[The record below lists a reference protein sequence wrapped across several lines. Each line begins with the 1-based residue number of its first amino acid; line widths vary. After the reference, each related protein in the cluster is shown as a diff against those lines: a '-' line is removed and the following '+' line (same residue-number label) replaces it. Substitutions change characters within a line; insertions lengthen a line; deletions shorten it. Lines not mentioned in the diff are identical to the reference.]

1 MPITSLHQ
9 QYKEQQDRWRSCRD
23 VIAGEFRVKDPDYIT
38 LYLPVPPAMQSDL
51 GELTSRYTFYSTFAE
66 LPEITLPMS
75 EGIQGL
81 IHDKA
86 PEYNLPSKMAYLEKS
101 ATLDG
106 DSLLELWQ
114 LVTREVFY
122 TGRISLLA
130 EIRGGRSVQGDQVC
144 LCPYAAESLINWRL
158 QKQIEGGAATLV
170 VLDELQWVSKDE
182 DPYEQEEQHQ
192 WRELSLDEAGRYRVR
207 VWEEAIDTTEGKSK
221 TIQQVVMQEGADAD
235 GWVYPLRVGQ
245 AFNRI
250 PLTVVNA
257 TDRGFQYGPVPVWPL
272 AKRALSIF
280 RLNADYRRAL
290 YTKADPT
297 PYVFGVHA
305 DDVPRKIGGDTVWAF
320 ENPDGKAGYLD
331 IDGDGIPLQRA
342 EIELEYERFWAEAG
356 HMLETSAKGVEAA
369 EALRIRQNMKQV
381 SVKTL
386 VKNAA
391 DGMQEALRSVGRM
404 LGLSDSEVESIT
416 FTPNLEF
423 SETALN
429 GRELL
434 EMMQAKNQGAPISL
448 KTIHGHMNRRRM
460 TDMEYEAE
468 LSEIDGE
475 GPDLGLAGRDTL
487 QQDTSHLMV
496 PDTDNTP
503 AQGA

>member
-1 MPITSLHQ
+1 MPISTLHPL
-9 QYKEQQDRWRSCRD
+9 YKEQQARWKSCRD
-23 VIAGEFRVKDPDYIT
+23 VIAGEYRVKEAGNLE
-38 LYLPVPPAMQSDL
+38 LYLPVPPAM
-51 GELTSRYTFYSTFAE
+51 LTDMGSLSKRYHFYATFAE

-86 PEYNLPSKMAYLEKS
+86 PQFNLPGKLAYLEDS

-130 EIRGGRSVQGDQVC
+130 EIRGGRTPQGDQVC
-144 LCPYAAESLINWRL
+144 LCPYAAETLINWRL
-158 QKQIEGGAATLV
+158 RKQIDGGAATLV
-170 VLDELQWVSKDE
+170 VLEELQWQDDE
-182 DPYEQEEQHQ
+182 EDSYKQESSYQ
-192 WRELSLDEAGRYRVR
+192 WRELSLDENGRYRVR
-207 VWEEAIDTTEGKSK
+207 VWEEAEDQSEGTPK
-221 TIQQVVMQEGADAD
+221 TVQQIVQQDGADTE

-245 AFNRI
+245 AFDRI

-280 RLNADYRRAL
+280 RLSADYRRAL

-305 DDVPRKIGGDTVWAF
+305 DDVPREIGGATVWAF
-320 ENPDGKAGYLD
+320 ENPDGKAGFLD

-423 SETALN
+423 SETAMQP
-429 GRELL
+429 RELL
-434 EMMQAKNQGAPISL
+434 ELMQAKNQGARISHF
-448 KTIHGHMNRRRM
+448 TIHKHMMRRRM
-460 TDMEYEAE
+460 SDLSYEEEEAKLE
-468 LSEIDGE
+468 EE
-475 GPDLGLAGRDTL
+475 GPTQDLGLAGRE
-487 QQDTSHLMV
+487 DTSHLML
-496 PDTDNTP
+496 PDTGDSST
-503 AQGA
+503 QGEG